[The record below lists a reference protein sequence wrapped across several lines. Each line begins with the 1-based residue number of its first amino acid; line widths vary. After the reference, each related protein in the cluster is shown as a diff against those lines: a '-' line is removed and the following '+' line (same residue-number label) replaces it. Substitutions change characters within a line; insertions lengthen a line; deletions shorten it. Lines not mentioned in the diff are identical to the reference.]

1 MQSAEMRQFRHLVF
15 TRAEVREALCGHAS
29 DQEFVSATLAL
40 AQTFEI
46 NLGEDEV
53 REALSA
59 GQREW
64 LERWL

>member
-1 MQSAEMRQFRHLVF
+1 MPSTEMRKFRHLVF
-15 TRAEVREALCGHAS
+15 TRAEVREALCGPAS

-46 NLGEDEV
+46 HLDADEV

-64 LERWL
+64 LERWV

>member
-1 MQSAEMRQFRHLVF
+1 MQSAEMRKFRQLVF
-15 TRAEVREALCGHAS
+15 TRAEVREALCAYAS
-29 DQEFVSATLAL
+29 DQDFVSATLAL

-53 REALSA
+53 RQALNA

-64 LERWL
+64 LERWI